1 MLNTMLNRYGRHYG
15 TEGQRTTML
24 DSARRMM
31 TKQTGVVTTPPEVP
45 AAPGLSSRISPGT
58 VPMKKEMR

>member
-31 TKQTGVVTTPPEVP
+31 AKQTGVTPEVP

>member
-31 TKQTGVVTTPPEVP
+31 AKQTGVTPGDVP

>member
-31 TKQTGVVTTPPEVP
+31 AKQTGVTPPEVP